1 MLLWPCIAL
10 VAGLILLVWSSD
22 KFVAGAAAI
31 AHNLGMSHILIGVTI
46 VSMGTSAPEVLVS
59 TNAALDHALDLSM
72 GNALGS
78 NIANIGLVL
87 GITALIA
94 PIPIST
100 RVMKVENLIVLAVSL
115 ATGFV
120 FYDSMLSRSEGVI
133 LLIGLAL
140 FLIWVFFD
148 HKASQDDEFEDE
160 IPTGMETTKAVIWFL
175 IGLVLLIIS
184 AKILVW
190 GATEIA
196 RALKI
201 SELVIGATV
210 VAIGTSLPELAASVA
225 SARKGHH
232 DIAIGNVLGSNIFNL
247 LAVIGVPALI
257 APGAIAADVF
267 WRDYLVMIF
276 MTAFLAINLVV
287 KGAGNKPLGR
297 TFALMALVTYSGYLY
312 LNYQALA

>member
-10 VAGLILLVWSSD
+10 AAGLILLVWSSD

-46 VSMGTSAPEVLVS
+46 VSMGTSAPEILVS
-59 TNAALDHALDLSM
+59 TNAALDNALNLSL

-94 PIPIST
+94 PIPVSA
-100 RVMKVENLIVLAVSL
+100 RVMKIENLIVLLVSL
-115 ATGFV
+115 ATGFIFYDSFLSRGEGVVLLAGLVIFLLWV
-120 FYDSMLSRSEGVI
+120 FYD
-133 LLIGLAL
+133 
-140 FLIWVFFD
+140 
-148 HKASQDDEFEDE
+148 HKKSQDDDFEDE
-160 IPTGMETTKAVIWFL
+160 IPTGMNTGKAVMWFV
-175 IGLVLLIIS
+175 IGLGVLILS
-184 AKILVW
+184 SKILVW
-190 GATEIA
+190 GATQIA
-196 RALKI
+196 ISLKI

-232 DIAIGNVLGSNIFNL
+232 DIAIGNVLGSNLFNL
-247 LAVIGVPALI
+247 LAVIGVPAIL
-257 APGAIAADVF
+257 APNAFAADVF

-276 MTAFLAINLVV
+276 MTAFLSISLII
-287 KGAGNKPLGR
+287 KGSSGKPLGR
-297 TFALMALVTYSGYLY
+297 IFALMALIAYGGYLF
-312 LNYQALA
+312 LNYRALT